1 MISTMKMEMQYNQ
14 CCDNMLKDERIPELV
29 LPECDCSF
37 NASGLLFTKFERCP
51 CGSSLVR
58 VTLEPII
65 KDNKDVGTDYNIIC
79 AKCGTPISGITDNFG
94 FGISLEENNNEP
106 ESIQK

>member
-1 MISTMKMEMQYNQ
+1 MSVLIIWKENDIMK
-14 CCDNMLKDERIPELV
+14 DRIIEIV
-29 LPECDCSF
+29 LPECDSSF

-65 KDNKDVGTDYNIIC
+65 KENRDVGTDYNIIC
-79 AKCGTPISGITDNFG
+79 AKCGTPISGITDNYNIDDKG
-94 FGISLEENNNEP
+94 KSEDNE
-106 ESIQK
+106 S